1 MSLNFIF
8 KSLRPKYKL
17 LWNNCGVLFSG
28 LQSEHIL
35 LHYCYFFTQC
45 FWFLSTFIW
54 ENLNYICI
62 HTHTHTHTHTQITYK
77 NILNTALSWQLSELY
92 NSWPYSIRNTKY
104 PNRNEHA
111 LKQVLEN
118 SGIINRE
125 TAEVEA
131 PSVSPVDKLSPKS
144 TVSFAPMPLLTV
156 SQDNGY

>member
-1 MSLNFIF
+1 MVFQCGCIVLYSHQQRIRIPIVPYHCQPLVLFFFFFMSLNFIF

-62 HTHTHTHTHTQITYK
+62 HTHTHTHTHTNNLQ
-77 NILNTALSWQLSELY
+77 EH
-92 NSWPYSIRNTKY
+92 TKY
-104 PNRNEHA
+104 CF
-111 LKQVLEN
+111 VM
-118 SGIINRE
+118 
-125 TAEVEA
+125 TAEQT
-131 PSVSPVDKLSPKS
+131 LQ
-144 TVSFAPMPLLTV
+144 LLTLF
-156 SQDNGY
+156 YTEYKIP